1 MLQSPIAP
9 GEGGRYWN
17 ADLISSR
24 HIGGN
29 VLSGLP
35 AKFGVTRLD
44 DGVLKSICSTNMRFA
59 RVASVLGLIVAV
71 YVVVYDFAI
80 AGGGLT
86 LSKPAFELFLRCTM
100 EFALVAASVTVF
112 ITAQR
117 FLHGSD
123 LSAHAAQLVLVAYA
137 IIAIS
142 DAVLLFVIDYPIR
155 NQVLVFVVAELVCTS
170 VFILSPAIGI
180 PLLVVG
186 FTVVFNV
193 LDFEGDNLPI
203 PLAGR
208 ALFVLMLC
216 AMAFMRYNAAVED
229 AARQEQTRSI
239 SMVDELTGIMN
250 RMFLRSDFEHHIG
263 KPLVVMM
270 CDLDDFKH
278 FNDTYGHATGDRII
292 KSYAEALRGEF
303 GRQQSYRYGGDEFL
317 VIASEPLDVFEEKL
331 SRLREKTGAIDVADF
346 ERALTMSCGYCTGT
360 PRDNQ
365 QLRNM
370 IEIADRELYVA
381 KRSGKNCVEH
391 VAYDERL
398 LEVGF
403 GAGGADSCRAGDLD
417 SLTGLVNMAC
427 FRNRAAKILVNRKA
441 RERGL
446 AYVYFNLANFK
457 SFNNSHGFD
466 AGDQLLR
473 RTAYALNSAFPG
485 FLVSRF
491 SEDKFSVLCLVDE
504 KLEASISHAQQVVRD
519 YQRGTSVE
527 LRAGIYLVDDGD
539 VDVDKAHDRAR
550 LACDSIRGR
559 YDVFFRYFDDEL
571 SFKHDR
577 EQFIISNLDSALERG
592 DIRVYF
598 QPIVRTITGGIYGFE
613 ALTRWIDPELG
624 LISPGD
630 FVPVLERARL
640 THRLDQYVL
649 ECVCRQMRTLRDSG
663 APWINVSV
671 NLSRLDFSAL
681 DIPRFVRE
689 MTDRYRVPRRA
700 LNIEVTES
708 AFTDAEQRLYA
719 SVASL
724 RSMGYSV
731 WMDDFGSGYSSLGN
745 LKEHKFDLIKI
756 DMDFLRDFD
765 PEARSNEV
773 LASVID
779 MIKRMGTGSLIEG
792 VETQEQLD
800 FVSAVG
806 CEFIQGYLFGKP
818 RPLEWYVEHLDECQL
833 EHIESR
839 GYYDN
844 ISRVN
849 PVSPVPFDYDGIAG
863 NAGTGMVSSIAL
875 AVVELRGGQMSY
887 LWANRA
893 YEEVLDAA
901 GHVSL
906 EDSAHWVNEKRGDI
920 KRFLARVAAAA
931 ELCTLDFMG
940 GGQHFLLRGKVL
952 SAGAGSAAVLVSLSG
967 FVETGEHEIVGY
979 DTVAEYLLST
989 FSRVDLIDLRT
1000 REIRNVY
1007 LGRTLA
1013 GSAQEYLETT
1023 EDEAKNAVSTLVYS
1037 ADRERYLEFCD
1048 LETIE
1053 QRMRC
1058 CSEPYLA
1065 DVFRMRDDAG
1075 LFSWNELVVVPMQ
1088 LGGQTYAISAV
1099 RRENTSCVNRL
1110 VEPDATIPRAEL
1122 WDSYLDIAQ
1131 VGIFWKDSRRRFLGA
1146 NRFFLDYYGMD
1157 SVDQIVGKTD
1167 EDLGWHVDEAPFRAD
1182 ELRVLNDHEVIRD
1195 VPGHCI
1201 SHCEDRAI
1209 VASKAPIIENGV
1221 ARGLVG
1227 HFIDLEDRRGGVEAP
1242 RRLALGGRPSE
1253 LAGFD
1258 TMQAQLLAFAES
1270 YDDTGR
1276 DFVFA
1281 YLAVANL
1288 EQLTGTFGEQFA
1300 AAALGEVV
1308 RRIDAVCGSSCV
1320 LTRARDNWFALV
1332 AHVDGRQDAL
1342 ALIARVVAAGGGTCS
1357 IEGTSCTVELQ
1368 SGAARYGETE
1378 NLLVLVQTA
1387 EERLLDK
1394 RHADDALA
1402 ERGDGAERIARDDL
1416 IRRMKILSGYFD
1428 SVRVVSPRRLEARA
1442 FDRERGT
1449 VGEAFTCYE
1458 RRGGTVRCDDCAA
1471 LRALATGKDQVR
1483 CERRGD
1489 ALHVTTYRNVTVDGE
1504 ELVLVLELDLP
1515 QFALPKQEATA
1526 CQGTGD
1532 IWYRGPE
1539 TGVYNRRYFDEY
1551 LLRQQARK
1559 VAKLDMDKFTL
1570 VGSRFGARAADEGL
1584 RRVAQLLSSEV
1595 GERGMVAHFGAD
1607 QFVIVFLDSVGA
1619 EEYRHVLSR
1628 IVQGIKRLSFQPYPN
1643 LKLSASIGAT
1653 ERAGSVQ
1660 DLLAEADWLMYQ
1672 AKGSSEHVV
1681 VG

>member
-1 MLQSPIAP
+1 
-9 GEGGRYWN
+9 
-17 ADLISSR
+17 
-24 HIGGN
+24 
-29 VLSGLP
+29 LSGLP
-35 AKFGVTRLD
+35 AKFGVTRLE
-44 DGVLKSICSTNMRFA
+44 DGVLKSICGTNMRFA

-71 YVVVYDFAI
+71 YVLVYDFVI

-86 LSKPAFELFLRCTM
+86 LAQPVFEVFLRCTM
-100 EFALVAASVTVF
+100 VLALFAASATVF
-112 ITAQR
+112 VTAQR

-123 LSAHAAQLVLVAYA
+123 LDARSAQLVLVAYA
-137 IIAIS
+137 VIAVC
-142 DAVLLFVIDYPIR
+142 DAVLLFVIDYPAR
-155 NQVLVFVVAELVCTS
+155 NQVLVFVVSELVCTS
-170 VFILSPAIGI
+170 VFIISPALSI
-180 PLLVVG
+180 PLLVAG
-186 FTVVFNV
+186 FTAVFNV
-193 LDFEGDNLPI
+193 LAFEGGNLPV
-203 PLAGR
+203 PFAGR

-216 AMAFMRYNAAVED
+216 AMAFMRYNAAVEE
-229 AARQEQTRSI
+229 AAKQEQARSI

-292 KSYAEALRGEF
+292 KSYAEALRDEF

-317 VIASEPLDVFEEKL
+317 VITSEPLDVFEGKL
-331 SRLREKTGAIDVADF
+331 ARLREKTGAIDVADF

-403 GAGGADSCRAGDLD
+403 GASGADSYRADDLD
-417 SLTGLVNMAC
+417 PLTGLVNMAC
-427 FRNRAAKILVNRKA
+427 FRGRAAKILGNCKA

-473 RTAYALNSAFPG
+473 RTAHALNVAFPG
-485 FLVSRF
+485 YLVSRF
-491 SEDKFSVLCLVDE
+491 SEDKFSVLCLTDG
-504 KLEASISHAQQVVRD
+504 LEESVSRAQQVVRD

-527 LRAGIYLVDDGD
+527 LRAGIYLVDDAQ
-539 VDVDKAHDRAR
+539 VDVDQAHDRAR

-577 EQFIISNLDSALERG
+577 EQFIISNLDSALARG

-598 QPIVRTITGGIYGFE
+598 QPIVRTITGAIYGFE

-649 ECVCRQMRTLRDSG
+649 ECVCRQMRALRDSG

-681 DIPRFVRE
+681 DIPRLVRE
-689 MTDRYRVPRRA
+689 VTDRYRVPRRA

-756 DMDFLRDFD
+756 DMGFLRDFD

-818 RPLEWYVEHLDECQL
+818 RPLEWYVAHLDEYQV
-833 EHIESR
+833 ERIESR
-839 GYYDN
+839 GYYDS

-863 NAGTGMVSSIAL
+863 KAEKGMVSSIAL

-893 YEEVLDAA
+893 YEEALDAA

-906 EDSAHWVNEKRGDI
+906 EDSARWVNEKRGDI
-920 KRFLARVAAAA
+920 KRFLKNTVRADGLR
-931 ELCTLDFMG
+931 TLDFMG

-952 SAGAGSAAVLVSLSG
+952 SAGADSAAVLVSLSG
-967 FVETGEHEIVGY
+967 FVETGEHESVAY

-1058 CSEPYLA
+1058 CPEPYLA

-1182 ELRVLNDHEVIRD
+1182 ELSVLNDHEVIRD

-1209 VASKAPIIENGV
+1209 VASKAPVIENGV
-1221 ARGLVG
+1221 AKGLVG
-1227 HFIDLEDRRGGVEAP
+1227 HFIDLEDWRGDNDAP
-1242 RRLALGGRPSE
+1242 QRLAAGGRKLE

-1270 YDDTGR
+1270 YGDAGR

-1288 EQLTGTFGEQFA
+1288 EQLTGTFGEQFGA
-1300 AAALGEVV
+1300 AVLGEVV
-1308 RRIDAVCGSSCV
+1308 HRIDVVCGSSCV

-1332 AHVDGRQDAL
+1332 AHVDSRQDAL
-1342 ALIARVVAAGGGTCS
+1342 ALIARVVAAGGGSCS
-1357 IEGTSCTVELQ
+1357 IAGTSCTVELQ

-1378 NLLVLVQTA
+1378 SLLALVQTA

-1442 FDRERGT
+1442 FDRERDT
-1449 VGEAFTCYE
+1449 VGKAFACYE
-1458 RRGGTVRCDDCAA
+1458 RRGGTARCDDCAA

-1483 CERRGD
+1483 CEHRGD
-1489 ALHVTTYRNVTVDGE
+1489 ALHVATYRNVVVDGE
-1504 ELVLVLELDLP
+1504 ELVLVLELGLP
-1515 QFALPKQEATA
+1515 QFALPKQEDTA

-1551 LLRQQARK
+1551 LLRQQATR

-1570 VGSRFGARAADEGL
+1570 VGNRFGARAADEGL
-1584 RRVAQLLSSEV
+1584 RRVAQLLASEV
-1595 GERGMVAHFGAD
+1595 GEQGMVSHFGAD
-1607 QFVIVFLDSVGA
+1607 QFVIVFLESI
-1619 EEYRHVLSR
+1619 ESKEYRHVLSR

>member
-1 MLQSPIAP
+1 M
-9 GEGGRYWN
+9 
-17 ADLISSR
+17 
-24 HIGGN
+24 
-29 VLSGLP
+29 SGLP
-35 AKFGVTRLD
+35 EKFGITHLD
-44 DGVLKSICSTNMRFA
+44 DAVLKSICGTNMRFA
-59 RVASVLGLIVAV
+59 RVVSVLGLLVAA
-71 YVVVYDFAI
+71 YVVVYDFVI

-86 LSKPAFELFLRCTM
+86 LSQPELEVLLRCTM
-100 EFALVAASVTVF
+100 VLVLLAASAIVF
-112 ITAQR
+112 VTAQR
-117 FLHGSD
+117 FLHASGT
-123 LSAHAAQLVLVAYA
+123 SAHTAQLVLIAYVVLA
-137 IIAIS
+137 VC
-142 DAVLLFVIDYPIR
+142 DAVLLFVIDYPVR

-170 VFILSPAIGI
+170 VFIISPAIGI

-193 LDFEGDNLPI
+193 LASVGGHLPI

-216 AMAFMRYNAAVED
+216 AMAFMRYNAAVEE
-229 AARQEQTRSI
+229 AAKQERARSI

-278 FNDTYGHATGDRII
+278 FNDAYGHVTGDRII
-292 KSYAEALRGEF
+292 RSYAEALRGEF

-317 VIASEPLDVFEEKL
+317 VITSEPLDVFEEKL
-331 SRLREKTGAIDVADF
+331 ARLREKTGLIDVAEF
-346 ERALTMSCGYCTGT
+346 ERAITMSCGYCTGT

-403 GAGGADSCRAGDLD
+403 VAGGVDPYREGDLD
-417 SLTGLVNMAC
+417 PLTGLINMAC
-427 FRNRAAKILVNRKA
+427 FRGRAAKILVNRKA

-473 RTAYALNSAFPG
+473 RTAHALNVAFPG
-485 FLVSRF
+485 YLVSRF
-491 SEDKFSVLCLVDE
+491 SEDKFSVLCLADD
-504 KLEASISHAQQVVRD
+504 LEERVSRAQQVVRD

-527 LRAGIYLVDDGD
+527 LRAGIYLVDDGK
-539 VDVDKAHDRAR
+539 VDIDQAHDRAR
-550 LACDSIRGR
+550 IACDSIRGR

-577 EQFIISNLDSALERG
+577 EQFIISNLDSALARG

-598 QPIVRTITGGIYGFE
+598 QPIVRTITGAIYGFE
-613 ALTRWIDPELG
+613 ALTRWIDPELD

-649 ECVCRQMRTLRDSG
+649 ECVCRQMRALHDSG

-681 DIPRFVRE
+681 DIPRLVRE
-689 MTDRYRVPRRA
+689 VTDRYRVPRRA

-756 DMDFLRDFD
+756 DMGFLRDFD
-765 PEARSNEV
+765 PGARSNEV

-818 RPLEWYVEHLDECQL
+818 RPLEWYVAHLDEYQV
-833 EHIESR
+833 ERIESR
-839 GYYDN
+839 GYYDS

-863 NAGTGMVSSIAL
+863 KAEKGMVSSIAL
-875 AVVELRGGQMSY
+875 AVVELRGNAVSY

-893 YEEVLDAA
+893 YEEALASA
-901 GHVSL
+901 GHASL
-906 EDSAHWVNEKRGDI
+906 EQSARWVNEKRGDI
-920 KRFLARVAAAA
+920 RRFLAHTATAG
-931 ELCTLDFMG
+931 ELRTLDFMG
-940 GGQHFLLRGKVL
+940 GGQHFLLRGKAL
-952 SAGAGSAAVLVSLSG
+952 SAGAGSAAVLVSLTG
-967 FVETGEHEIVGY
+967 IVEAGEHESVGY

-1007 LGRTLA
+1007 LARTLV
-1013 GSAQEYLETT
+1013 GSREYLETT
-1023 EDEAKNAVSTLVYS
+1023 EDEAKDAVSALVYS

-1048 LETIE
+1048 LDTIE
-1053 QRMRC
+1053 QRMSLC
-1058 CSEPYLA
+1058 PEPYLA
-1065 DVFRMRDDAG
+1065 DVFRMRNDAG
-1075 LFSWNELVVVPMQ
+1075 LFSWNELVVVPLQ
-1088 LGGQTYAISAV
+1088 LGGRAYVISAV
-1099 RRENTSCVNRL
+1099 RQASTSSVSRIM
-1110 VEPDATIPRAEL
+1110 EPDGTIPHAEL

-1131 VGIFWKDSRRRFLGA
+1131 VGIFWKDAQRRFLGA

-1167 EDLGWHVDEAPFRAD
+1167 EDLGWHVDEEPSRAA
-1182 ELRVLNDHEVIRD
+1182 ELRVINDHEVIRD
-1195 VPGHCI
+1195 VPGRCI

-1209 VASKAPIIENGV
+1209 VASKAPVIENGV
-1221 ARGLVG
+1221 VKGLVG
-1227 HFIDLEDRRGGVEAP
+1227 HFIDVEDRCGGDETA
-1242 RRLALGGRPSE
+1242 RRLALGSGPLE

-1258 TMQAQLLAFAES
+1258 AMQAQLLAFAES
-1270 YDDTGR
+1270 YGDTGR

-1281 YLAVANL
+1281 YLAVTNL
-1288 EQLTGTFGEQFA
+1288 EQLAGTFGEQFEA
-1300 AAALGEVV
+1300 AVLDEVA
-1308 RRIDAVCGSSCV
+1308 RRIDAACGTSCV
-1320 LTRARDNWFALV
+1320 LTRARGSWFALV

-1342 ALIARVVAAGGGTCS
+1342 ALIHRVTAAGGGPCS
-1357 IEGTSCTVELQ
+1357 IAGTSCTVELQ

-1378 NLLVLVQTA
+1378 NLLSLVQTA
-1387 EERLLDK
+1387 EERLLDM

-1402 ERGDGAERIARDDL
+1402 AQGDGVERIARDDL
-1416 IRRMKILSGYFD
+1416 VRRMKILSGYFD

-1442 FDRERGT
+1442 FDRGRGT
-1449 VGEAFTCYE
+1449 VGEPFACYR
-1458 RRGGTVRCDDCAA
+1458 RRGGTARCDDCAA
-1471 LRALATGKDQVR
+1471 LRALATKQDQVR
-1483 CERRGD
+1483 YEHKGE
-1489 ALHVTTYRNVTVDGE
+1489 ALHVTTYRNVLVDGE
-1504 ELVLVLELDLP
+1504 ELVLVLELGLP
-1515 QFALPKQEATA
+1515 QYALPAREDAA
-1526 CQGTGD
+1526 RQGTGD
-1532 IWYRGPE
+1532 IWYNGPE

-1551 LLRQQARK
+1551 LLKQQATK

-1570 VGSRFGARAADEGL
+1570 VGSRFGAHAADEGL
-1584 RRVAQLLSSEV
+1584 HRVAKLLASTV
-1595 GERGMVAHFGAD
+1595 GERGMVSHFGAD
-1607 QFVIVFLDSVGA
+1607 QFVIVFLESVGA
-1619 EEYRHVLSR
+1619 EEYRDVLSEAA
-1628 IVQGIKRLSFQPYPN
+1628 QGIQRLAFEPYPN
-1643 LKLSASIGAT
+1643 LRLSASIGAT
-1653 ERAGSVQ
+1653 DRSGSVQ
-1660 DLLAEADWLMYQ
+1660 ELLAEADWLMYQ
-1672 AKGSSEHVV
+1672 AKGSPEHVV